1 MNFITKV
8 TVDTLNIALERINDS
23 IEKLNEGGVQKGHL
37 ESFSDSEI
45 EQVIGESHVNKTP
58 VKTIILG
65 LVHLKRL
72 DMCTE
77 NSIKVYKVRRFY

>member
-1 MNFITKV
+1 MK
-8 TVDTLNIALERINDS
+8 TLNVALERINQS
-23 IEKLNEGGVQKGHL
+23 IQEVNARGVLKGHL
-37 ESFSDSEI
+37 ESFSVTEI
-45 EQVIGESHVNKTP
+45 EGVVGGQHVDKTP

-72 DMCTE
+72 DICTE

>member
-1 MNFITKV
+1 MSV
-8 TVDTLNIALERINDS
+8 ETLNVALQRINKN
-23 IEKLNEGGVQKGHL
+23 IEEVNSRGVRKGHL
-37 ESFSDSEI
+37 ESFSVAEI
-45 EQVIGESHVNKTP
+45 ESVVGGNHVDKTP

-72 DMCTE
+72 DICTE